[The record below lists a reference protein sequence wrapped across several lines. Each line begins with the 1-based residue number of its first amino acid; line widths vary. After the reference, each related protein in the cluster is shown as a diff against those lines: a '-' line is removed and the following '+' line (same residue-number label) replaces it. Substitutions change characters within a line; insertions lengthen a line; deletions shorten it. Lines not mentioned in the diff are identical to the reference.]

1 MEHLLSRGL
10 DILTVHRRR
19 ITGLTI
25 KTDLQKI
32 GVTVAGYDQANTL
45 AEAQA
50 YLRARPPHVVILDLC
65 LPNGDAY
72 RLLDAYQPSRR
83 EFAVILMDEEQTH
96 VPSHSERHRGVEA
109 LVEHQAAG
117 YLVYPQFHNL
127 NLARSVEQ
135 ARGKLQSRLLAEY
148 QHEIIEQLLR
158 STLGHPALPS
168 HPAPPA
174 PPPHSDPPMTG
185 NAPFAHSDESDTSR
199 LLLHHAQAA
208 QTAAIA
214 ASSVSGVGKKA
225 GKGKKASGVRHHH
238 VRYADIIRLEKQDHY
253 LWLHWFGADGAVAK
267 ALVRTETIP
276 LRDGALPVGFHQVH
290 RSHVVNLLHIV
301 EVGSR
306 RLLMRCGSDV
316 PLAAREQQRMQ
327 EVIEQF
333 SRQVGVLGDLQRLLQ
348 QNKGKHT
355 GKRGEN

>member
-32 GVTVAGYDQANTL
+32 GVTVAGYDQASTL

-83 EFAVILMDEEQTH
+83 EFAVILMDEEQTNG
-96 VPSHSERHRGVEA
+96 PSHGERHRGVEA

-135 ARGKLQSRLLAEY
+135 ARGKLQSRLLTEY
-148 QHEIIEQLLR
+148 QHDIIEQLLR
-158 STLGHPALPS
+158 STLGHPALP
-168 HPAPPA
+168 A
-174 PPPHSDPPMTG
+174 PPPHSAPPMTG
-185 NAPFAHSDESDTSR
+185 KAPFAHSDEDTSR

-208 QTAAIA
+208 QTLAIA
-214 ASSVSGVGKKA
+214 SSSASGVGKKA
-225 GKGKKASGVRHHH
+225 GIGKKASGVHHHH

-253 LWLHWFGADGAVAK
+253 VWLHWFGADGAVAK

-276 LRDGALPVGFHQVH
+276 LLDGELPVGFHQVH

-348 QNKGKHT
+348 QNKGKHK

>member
-1 MEHLLSRGL
+1 
-10 DILTVHRRR
+10 
-19 ITGLTI
+19 
-25 KTDLQKI
+25 
-32 GVTVAGYDQANTL
+32 
-45 AEAQA
+45 
-50 YLRARPPHVVILDLC
+50 
-65 LPNGDAY
+65 
-72 RLLDAYQPSRR
+72 
-83 EFAVILMDEEQTH
+83 
-96 VPSHSERHRGVEA
+96 VEA

-135 ARGKLQSRLLAEY
+135 ARGKLQSRLLTEY
-148 QHEIIEQLLR
+148 QHDIIEQLLR
-158 STLGHPALPS
+158 STLGHPALP
-168 HPAPPA
+168 A
-174 PPPHSDPPMTG
+174 PPPHSAPPMTG
-185 NAPFAHSDESDTSR
+185 KAPFAHSDEDTSR

-208 QTAAIA
+208 QTLAIA
-214 ASSVSGVGKKA
+214 SSSASGVGKKA
-225 GKGKKASGVRHHH
+225 GIGKKASGVHHHH

-253 LWLHWFGADGAVAK
+253 VWLHWFGADGAVAK

-276 LRDGALPVGFHQVH
+276 LLDGELPVGFHQVH

-333 SRQVGVLGDLQRLLQ
+333 SRQVGVLRDLQRLLQ
-348 QNKGKHT
+348 QNKGKHK